1 MTSLTKSVLFTAKHF
16 RMMSMSGLEIQER
29 CMQEESYEKQPR
41 GVFHVFPYNKEPIN
55 KLAPLPTLLC
65 DTCTCATVKD
75 CIDINRTHVEDYV
88 SRKVNAAFD

>member
-1 MTSLTKSVLFTAKHF
+1 MASLTKSVLFTAKHF

-29 CMQEESYEKQPR
+29 CMQEESYKKQPK

-55 KLAPLPTLLC
+55 KLTYLPILSC
-65 DTCTCATVKD
+65 DTCTLVTVKD
-75 CIDINRTHVEDYV
+75 GIDINRAYFEDSV

>member
-1 MTSLTKSVLFTAKHF
+1 MASLTKSVLFTAKHF

-41 GVFHVFPYNKEPIN
+41 GTFHVFPYDRKAI
-55 KLAPLPTLLC
+55 KISAPLPTLLC

-75 CIDINRTHVEDYV
+75 CIDINSTHLEDSV